1 MYNFNNI
8 VIILNENIILTY
20 KIIVYK
26 LMKLNLFSFKKNIYL
41 LEIFS

>member
-26 LMKLNLFSFKKNIYL
+26 LIKLNLFSFKIY
-41 LEIFS
+41 IYIY